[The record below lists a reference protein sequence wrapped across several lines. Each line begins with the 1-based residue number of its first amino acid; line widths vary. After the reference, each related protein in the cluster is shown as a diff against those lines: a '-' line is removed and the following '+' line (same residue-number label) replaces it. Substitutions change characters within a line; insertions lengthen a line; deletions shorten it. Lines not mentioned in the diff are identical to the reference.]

1 MVNPG
6 AFKGSRKEFLLA
18 QADLFAD
25 AVIHSHVLD
34 TIADIQRRYFK
45 RYPPS
50 LPHDEEPT
58 AEWLASV
65 DDNAPDDE
73 IFPPHRGE
81 MDEEEYNKA
90 LAQYSEMLAAIQSRK
105 DVRYHFNLMCI
116 LL

>member
-6 AFKGSRKEFLLA
+6 SFKGSRKEFLLA

-58 AEWLASV
+58 SEWLAAV
-65 DDNAPDDE
+65 DDNAPDHE
-73 IFPPHRGE
+73 ILPPCRDE
-81 MDEEEYNKA
+81 MDEMEYNQA
-90 LAQYSEMLAAIQSRK
+90 LARYTEMLSIIQYRK
-105 DVRYHFNLMCI
+105 DVSFSFLS
-116 LL
+116 